1 MRQHRF
7 VPLLIALAA
16 LLAIPASGIGARP
29 TDRVAGPP
37 CADIVLSNQ
46 DFSAGPLYTTRNPT
60 PGGPATAPT
69 LYAQLTIDGGVASC
83 SGVTYTIYVYATDA
97 NGDNRTFLTSQQYTG
112 DGTTS
117 DFGAFT
123 YVPPSPAPTHLCV
136 YAESKRGG
144 HVIDTAPEGGC
155 DSTLQPLVLDG
166 GVGSAGGWQ

>member
-1 MRQHRF
+1 MRQHRILA
-7 VPLLIALAA
+7 LLTTLAA
-16 LLAIPASGIGARP
+16 ALAIPAAGVTAPP

-37 CADIVLSNQ
+37 CGDIVLSNQ

-83 SGVTYTIYVYATDA
+83 NGVLYTIYVYETDA
-97 NGDNRTFLTSQQYTG
+97 NGDNRTFLTSQTYTG

-123 YVPPSPAPTHLCV
+123 YQPPSGPTYLCV
-136 YAESKRGG
+136 YAESKRPSG

-166 GVGSAGGWQ
+166 GVGGAGGWQ